1 MMACYSD
8 SSASD
13 GDRVSLMATAPKPAA
28 LMAYAT
34 TAKAKAKGQGSG
46 KEPPRTPAPD
56 PASSSGSR
64 PAYQG
69 PIASSSLPKSKS
81 KSAPKKTPPDPPITK
96 CRECRDFSFKGSTVY
111 TIKKTCRECGHSTTE
126 RRQEQYVYVLSPLR
140 IALTKSSITVGH
152 PKALHVYSG
161 SNAVSSFMRC
171 LWNRESTVKLWQRV
185 LRPRTTPL

>member
-8 SSASD
+8 SSASV
-13 GDRVSLMATAPKPAA
+13 GERVSLMATAPKPAA

-81 KSAPKKTPPDPPITK
+81 KSAPPDPPITK

-152 PKALHVYSG
+152 PKALHVHSG